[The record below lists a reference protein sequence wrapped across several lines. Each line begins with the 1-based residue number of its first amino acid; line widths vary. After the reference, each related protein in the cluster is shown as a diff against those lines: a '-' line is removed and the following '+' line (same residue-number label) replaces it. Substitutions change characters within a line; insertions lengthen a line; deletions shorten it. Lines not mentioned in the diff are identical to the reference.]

1 MATSHLS
8 LFLVALSAISA
19 SADVLWNIDCGS
31 SDTYIDG
38 NFIGWIGDNDLIQ
51 NGQSEVVQSSNSV
64 DHVMSTLRVFTTR
77 KKNCYSLEVEKGG
90 QIYAR
95 ASFYYGNYDQK
106 SAPPTFDLHYDGNYW
121 TTVET
126 SNDRVV
132 YYETTYVVKGD
143 SMSVCVAQT
152 QPNQYPFMSAL
163 EVRSLGANMYK
174 HVDSNYALYL
184 KARVA
189 YGTTK
194 DVRYSADAYDRIWQ
208 PAAIGTGLTVVASD
222 ALFIDITSIDDNP
235 PQAVMQNAVTTS
247 KASESIQLTIDSPAK
262 AVPIYMNLYF
272 SEVTQLGT
280 TQKRSFE
287 LYADD
292 KPLPNPEIIVPP
304 YGTVTEMWL
313 TNFSASSNTSFSLV
327 ATSDSTLP
335 PLINAMEV
343 FYVDALTDGTNSK
356 DVDGLSSLQTEFTNL
371 QDWSGDPCLPSP
383 YTWDWLN
390 CSSDATPRVTALYLS
405 GYDLS
410 GQLPDFSSMDAVVTI
425 DLHNNSLSG
434 SIPDFLGTL
443 PNLKELNLADNKLTG
458 QIPSSLSKNNKI
470 KLTVSGNPELCVSG
484 KSCKTDVT
492 TTGGGLSDTP
502 STSSGKKTSKLP
514 AILGGTIPAFFVI
527 WIIAGVALVLH
538 QNRKRA
544 AITAMTAGQTGG
556 ANTSNGRPQA
566 MANNGQMGEK
576 LGQVAMNEF
585 RVNMEQ
591 QMNNEISE
599 LIHEQLQDH
608 DNRGVRND

>member
-1 MATSHLS
+1 MAMASHLF

-19 SADVLWNIDCGS
+19 SADVLWSIDCGS
-31 SDTYIDG
+31 SDTYMDG
-38 NFIGWIGDNDLIQ
+38 NLIFWMGDNTLIQ
-51 NGQSEVVQSSNSV
+51 NGQSEVVQSSNLV

-77 KKNCYSLEVEKGG
+77 KKNCYSLMVDKGG

-95 ASFYYGNYDQK
+95 ASFYYGNYDGK

-121 TTVET
+121 ATVET
-126 SNDRVV
+126 SKDKVV
-132 YYETTYVVKGD
+132 YYETIYVVKGD
-143 SMSVCVAQT
+143 YMSVCVAQT

-163 EVRSLGANMYK
+163 EVRSLGSNMYR
-174 HVDSNYALYL
+174 HFDSNNALYL

-189 YGTTK
+189 YGTTA

-208 PAAIGTGLTVVASD
+208 PAAIGTGLTVVTSD
-222 ALFIDITSIDDNP
+222 ALFIDTSIDDNP

-247 KASESIQLTIDSPAK
+247 KASDSIQLSIDFPAK

-272 SEVTQLGT
+272 SEVTQLNT

-287 LYADD
+287 LYAND
-292 KPLPNPEIIVPP
+292 KPLPNPEVIVPP
-304 YGTVTEMWL
+304 YGTITEMWL
-313 TNFSASSNTSFSLV
+313 TNVSASSNTSFSLV

-343 FYVDALTDGTNSK
+343 FDVDVLTDGTNSN

-410 GQLPDFSSMDAVVTI
+410 GQLPDFSSMDALVMI
-425 DLHNNSLSG
+425 DVHNNSLSG
-434 SIPDFLGTL
+434 SIPDFFGTL

-470 KLTVSGNPELCVSG
+470 KLTVSGNPELCISG
-484 KSCKTDVT
+484 KSCKTDT
-492 TTGGGLSDTP
+492 TSTGGGSSDTQ
-502 STSSGKKTSKLP
+502 STSLGKKSSKLP
-514 AILGGTIPAFFVI
+514 AILGGTIPAFFVF
-527 WIIAGVALVLH
+527 WIIVGVAIVLH

-544 AITAMTAGQTGG
+544 ANTAMTAGQTGG
-556 ANTSNGRPQA
+556 ANMGNGGPQG
-566 MANNGQMGEK
+566 MANNSQMGGK

-591 QMNNEISE
+591 QMSNEISE
-599 LIHEQLQDH
+599 LINEQVQDD
-608 DNRGVRND
+608 DNRGV

>member
-132 YYETTYVVKGD
+132 YYETTYV
-143 SMSVCVAQT
+143 T

-163 EVRSLGANMYK
+163 EVRSLGSNMYK

-390 CSSDATPRVTALYLS
+390 CSSDATPRVTAL
-405 GYDLS
+405 
-410 GQLPDFSSMDAVVTI
+410 
-425 DLHNNSLSG
+425 
-434 SIPDFLGTL
+434 
-443 PNLKELNLADNKLTG
+443 NLADNKLTG

-544 AITAMTAGQTGG
+544 AITAMTAGG